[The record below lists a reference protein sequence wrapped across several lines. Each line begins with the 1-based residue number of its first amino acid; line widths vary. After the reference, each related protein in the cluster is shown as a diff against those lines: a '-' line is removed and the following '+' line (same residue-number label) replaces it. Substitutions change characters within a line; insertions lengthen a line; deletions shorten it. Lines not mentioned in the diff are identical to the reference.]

1 MLYET
6 ERELSQSR
14 YKDSWEQIAGH
25 TGRFICSVF
34 PAQGVGLLWLV
45 CLGCGTPTTPELP
58 APATVVEIEVQ
69 CQRVTQRLRDELGDR
84 GDVVV
89 RSPFVLAGDDTA
101 HALSVRYEKQIE
113 PLERAMRGSYFEM
126 VPDRPITFLLCLNTA
141 SYHDLARH
149 LFADEPVSKWGYYK
163 PARRTVIVNLEH
175 GAAGIGHEMTHALM
189 DFDFPTAPFWFREG
203 LAALHESVFVRETAV
218 GTSLEG
224 LRKGR
229 WKAMQSLL
237 DNDRLLTLEALLTAG
252 KPSTG
257 RAARRYAQAR
267 FFCLFLQQ
275 NQQLKTYYQRFKR
288 ASSVDP
294 HGIRTLLEV
303 LGKQHLEDVDRDF
316 RHWLEELSVA
326 PARRADAAYLDA
338 R

>member
-34 PAQGVGLLWLV
+34 PAQGFGLLWLV

-58 APATVVEIEVQ
+58 ASATVVEIEVQ
-69 CQRVTQRLRDELGDR
+69 CQRVAQRLRDELGDR
-84 GDVVV
+84 GEVVV

-101 HALSVRYEKQIE
+101 QALSVRYEKQIE
-113 PLERAMRGSYFEM
+113 PLERAMRVSYFET
-126 VPDRPITFLLCLNTA
+126 VPDRPITFLLCVHTA
-141 SYHDLARH
+141 SYRELARH

-163 PARRTVIVNLEH
+163 PGRRTVIVNLEH

-267 FFCLFLQQ
+267 FFCLFLQR

-288 ASSVDP
+288 AGSVDP

-316 RHWLEELSVA
+316 RHWLEELSVT
-326 PARRADAAYLDA
+326 PARRADAASLDA

>member
-1 MLYET
+1 V
-6 ERELSQSR
+6 SQLR
-14 YKDSWEQIAGH
+14 YTGYWEQIASH
-25 TGRFICSVF
+25 AVRLICSEF
-34 PAQGVGLLWLV
+34 PGRVSGLLLLCV
-45 CLGCGTPTTPELP
+45 GCGTPTEPEFP
-58 APATVVEIEVQ
+58 APATVVDIEVE
-69 CQRVTQRLRDELGDR
+69 CQRVAQRLRDELGNR
-84 GDVVV
+84 GEVVV
-89 RSPFVLAGDDTA
+89 RSPFVLAGDETA
-101 HALSVRYEKQIE
+101 DGLIVRYQQEIE
-113 PLERAMRGSYFEM
+113 PLARAMRLSYFEM

-175 GAAGIGHEMTHALM
+175 GVAGIGHELTHALM

-203 LAALHESVFVRETAV
+203 LAALHESVFVRETAA

-316 RHWLEELSVA
+316 RHWLEELSVT
-326 PARRADAAYLDA
+326 PARRADAASLDA

>member
-1 MLYET
+1 MEV
-6 ERELSQSR
+6 SQSR
-14 YKDSWEQIAGH
+14 YRGYWEQIAGH
-25 TGRFICSVF
+25 PGRFICREF
-34 PAQGVGLLWLV
+34 PGRVSGLLLLV
-45 CLGCGTPTTPELP
+45 CVGCGTPTAPELP
-58 APATVVEIEVQ
+58 VPATVVDIEVE
-69 CQRVTQRLRDELGDR
+69 CQRVAQRLQDELGDR
-84 GDVVV
+84 AEVVV

-101 HALSVRYEKQIE
+101 DALIVRYQQEIE
-113 PLERAMRGSYFEM
+113 PLERAMRLSYFEM
-126 VPDRPITFLLCLNTA
+126 VPDRPITFLLCMHTT
-141 SYHDLARH
+141 SYRDLARH

-163 PARRTVIVNLEH
+163 PGRRTVIVNLEH
-175 GAAGIGHEMTHALM
+175 GVAGIGHEMTHALM

-203 LAALHESVFVRETAV
+203 LAALHESVLVREAAV

-267 FFCLFLQQ
+267 FFCLFLQR
-275 NQQLKTYYQRFKR
+275 NQQLETYYQRFKR
-288 ASSVDP
+288 AGSADP

-303 LGKQHLEDVDRDF
+303 LGKQDLEDVDRDF
-316 RHWLEELSVA
+316 RHWLEELSVT
-326 PARRADAAYLDA
+326 P
-338 R
+338 

>member
-14 YKDSWEQIAGH
+14 YKDSWKQIAGH

-34 PAQGVGLLWLV
+34 PARGVGLLWLV

-69 CQRVTQRLRDELGDR
+69 CQRVAQRLRDELGDR

-101 HALSVRYEKQIE
+101 HALSVRYEEQIE
-113 PLERAMRGSYFEM
+113 PLERAMRVSYFET
-126 VPDRPITFLLCLNTA
+126 VPDRPITFLLCVHTA
-141 SYHDLARH
+141 SYRELARH

-163 PARRTVIVNLEH
+163 PGRRTVIVNLEH

-203 LAALHESVFVRETAV
+203 LAALHESVFVREAAV

-267 FFCLFLQQ
+267 FFCLFLQR

-288 ASSVDP
+288 AGSADP

>member
-69 CQRVTQRLRDELGDR
+69 CQRVAQRLRDELGDR

-113 PLERAMRGSYFEM
+113 PLERAMRVSYFET
-126 VPDRPITFLLCLNTA
+126 VPDRPITFLLCVHTA
-141 SYHDLARH
+141 SYRELARH

-163 PARRTVIVNLEH
+163 PGRRTVIVNLEH

-203 LAALHESVFVRETAV
+203 LAALHESVFVREAAV

-267 FFCLFLQQ
+267 FFCLFLQR

-288 ASSVDP
+288 AGSVDP

-316 RHWLEELSVA
+316 RHWLEELSVT
-326 PARRADAAYLDA
+326 PARRAAAASLDA
-338 R
+338 T

>member
-1 MLYET
+1 M
-6 ERELSQSR
+6 
-14 YKDSWEQIAGH
+14 
-25 TGRFICSVF
+25 F

-58 APATVVEIEVQ
+58 APATVGAIEVE
-69 CQRVTQRLRDELGDR
+69 CQRVAQRLRDELGDR

-113 PLERAMRGSYFEM
+113 PLERAMRVSYFET
-126 VPDRPITFLLCLNTA
+126 VPDRPITFLLCVHTA
-141 SYHDLARH
+141 SYRELARH

-163 PARRTVIVNLEH
+163 PGRRTAIVNLEH

-267 FFCLFLQQ
+267 FFCLFLQR
-275 NQQLKTYYQRFKR
+275 NQQLKMYYQRFKR
-288 ASSVDP
+288 AGSVDP
-294 HGIRTLLEV
+294 YGIRTLLEV

-316 RHWLEELSVA
+316 RHWLEELSVT
-326 PARRADAAYLDA
+326 PARRADAASLDA

>member
-1 MLYET
+1 M
-6 ERELSQSR
+6 
-14 YKDSWEQIAGH
+14 
-25 TGRFICSVF
+25 
-34 PAQGVGLLWLV
+34 
-45 CLGCGTPTTPELP
+45 
-58 APATVVEIEVQ
+58 VEIEVQ
-69 CQRVTQRLRDELGDR
+69 CQRVAQRLRDELGDR
-84 GDVVV
+84 GEVVV
-89 RSPFVLAGDDTA
+89 RSPFVLAGDETA
-101 HALSVRYEKQIE
+101 DGLIVRYQQEIE
-113 PLERAMRGSYFEM
+113 PLARAMRLSYFEM
-126 VPDRPITFLLCLNTA
+126 VPDRPITFLLCVHTA
-141 SYHDLARH
+141 SYRELARH

-163 PARRTVIVNLEH
+163 PGRRTVIVNLEH

-267 FFCLFLQQ
+267 FFCLFLQR
-275 NQQLKTYYQRFKR
+275 NQQLKMYYQRFKR
-288 ASSVDP
+288 AGSADP

-303 LGKQHLEDVDRDF
+303 LGKQDLEDVDRDF
-316 RHWLEELSVA
+316 RQWLEELSA
-326 PARRADAAYLDA
+326 TP
-338 R
+338 

>member
-1 MLYET
+1 MLYQT
-6 ERELSQSR
+6 ERELSQPR
-14 YKDSWEQIAGH
+14 YKDSWEQIPGH

-69 CQRVTQRLRDELGDR
+69 CQRVAQRLRDELGDR

-101 HALSVRYEKQIE
+101 QALSVRYEKQIE
-113 PLERAMRGSYFEM
+113 PLERAMRVSYFET
-126 VPDRPITFLLCLNTA
+126 VPDRPITFLLCVHTA
-141 SYHDLARH
+141 SYRELARH

-163 PARRTVIVNLEH
+163 PGRRTVIVNLEH

-288 ASSVDP
+288 AGSVDP

-316 RHWLEELSVA
+316 RHWLEELSVT
-326 PARRADAAYLDA
+326 PARRADAASLDA